1 LSRIYDYNFVDETQ
15 QDDIDVWRGQM
26 IPDLKL
32 HKYNRY
38 GHLIR
43 PRQSLYR
50 NVEDARQ
57 NFVHKTN
64 QLLGSMNIID
74 QIQNWESTFNYTF
87 VLGTVTYSTV
97 NYWNWIDWH
106 TPGYDTSIVADKT
119 VANHTELL
127 DLNDEADG
135 TYVRVNSVPHSD
147 GINRPEMYYYSAGTS
162 SMVFKEK
169 ATIEISEEVWN
180 QDKFGHGFDSAGY
193 GLLPFD
199 SDSSSI
205 ISTLFDNLRTK
216 VFIGQHAR
224 KYNQL
229 WFSCLKQA
237 VVQNTTDDF
246 AFKTSYVKLQVTHP
260 LLLAKN
266 NYKQHDISVVDDY
279 FNEIKPFHTKLHTS
293 LERTTHSEANNI
305 EVEETDRRSI
315 ITMKYEDHSTRTW
328 AGDTILQGGTFTVN
342 PDNEDVIKFT
352 TVDNTIEYVY
362 NGNNFVQ
369 PVQEGWGNEL
379 VPQDYT
385 ENVSILVQTNA
396 SGSSET
402 SDTRSFRMNM
412 YMPQN
417 IQEST
422 AIVTATST
430 VTVGSTVAS
439 DADTFTVDDD
449 TGFPDSGVVW
459 LGNER
464 VEYGA
469 KLGTTLYYCTRGTYG
484 TPVLTNTPIGTT
496 VRYETRIPTLENFA
510 HYGDNLRMAY
520 NDSGVS
526 LSSAG
531 ITPEHAFIRNMG
543 AGTI

>member
-1 LSRIYDYNFVDETQ
+1 
-15 QDDIDVWRGQM
+15 M
-26 IPDLKL
+26 
-32 HKYNRY
+32 
-38 GHLIR
+38 
-43 PRQSLYR
+43 
-50 NVEDARQ
+50 EDARQ

-127 DLNDEADG
+127 DLNDELDG

-180 QDKFGHGFDSAGY
+180 QDKFGHGFDSSGY

-205 ISTLFDNLRTK
+205 ISTLFDNLRTN
-216 VFIGQHAR
+216 VFIGQHAK

-305 EVEETDRRSI
+305 EVEETDRRSV

-328 AGDTILQGGTFTVN
+328 AGDTILQGGTFTAG
-342 PDNEDVIKFT
+342 PDNVDAITFT

-362 NGNNFVQ
+362 TGNNFVQ

-396 SGSSET
+396 SGSTET
-402 SDTRSFRMNM
+402 SDTRSFRIDM

-422 AIVTATST
+422 VIVDATKTFLASGCD
-430 VTVGSTVAS
+430 VT
-439 DADTFTVDDD
+439 DTELDLNQVLA
-449 TGFPDSGVVW
+449 GMPLSGVVW
-459 LGNER
+459 IGTER
-464 VEYGA
+464 IEYGA
-469 KLGTTLYYCTRGTYG
+469 YDGGTLRYCTRGTR
-484 TPVLTNTPIGTT
+484 GTT
-496 VRYETRIPTLENFA
+496 AQAHAVNAVVNYEPTIPTLDNFA

-531 ITPEHAFIRNMG
+531 IAPEHAFIRNMG